1 MSFCS
6 VILLNHLKIKFFEDF
21 EQEFS
26 LAFFEF
32 WRLVADKT
40 KHEQKITKQ
49 EVNIEKNSICKAHV
63 FVSPN

>member
-6 VILLNHLKIKFFEDF
+6 VILLNNLKIKFFEDF

-32 WRLVADKT
+32 
-40 KHEQKITKQ
+40 
-49 EVNIEKNSICKAHV
+49 
-63 FVSPN
+63 